1 MPRFLNRRWLCLP
14 ALLLLA
20 FSASIVFLCLHEGPI
35 SRVNFERI
43 SKGMTVEQVT
53 AILGEGGQL
62 WTEDVMGGRTT
73 FEHFC
78 WTNGPNF
85 INVHFENGKVY
96 EKDIHLATAWESIQ
110 WYAEEALVKIGITE
124 NPVLVP
130 HHSP

>member
-1 MPRFLNRRWLCLP
+1 LWLT
-14 ALLLLA
+14 ALLILA
-20 FSASIVFLCLHEGPI
+20 LSVSMAFLCFHESRI

-53 AILGEGGQL
+53 AIPGEGGQL
-62 WTEDVMGGRTT
+62 WTKEVMGGRTT
-73 FEHFC
+73 FEGFC

-96 EKDIHLATAWESIQ
+96 EKDIHLATVWESIQ

-130 HHSP
+130 HYSP